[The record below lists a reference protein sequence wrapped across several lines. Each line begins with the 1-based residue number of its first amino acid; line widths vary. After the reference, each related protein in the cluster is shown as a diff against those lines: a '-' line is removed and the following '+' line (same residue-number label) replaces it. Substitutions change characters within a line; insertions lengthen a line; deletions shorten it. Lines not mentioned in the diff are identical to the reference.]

1 MLLFY
6 ITCGGVCV
14 CVYIYIY
21 MHQPSFLTF
30 SGEFCM
36 HTLNEIGMS
45 FLCHPPVGGPDC
57 KSHSWRREEAPL
69 PTSSKAVLSGSCN
82 ENNPV
87 TATALEVETIWILA
101 AAAPRD
107 PCDRGHSGSNGNNSG
122 SNDNI
127 SCSWSS

>member
-1 MLLFY
+1 
-6 ITCGGVCV
+6 
-14 CVYIYIY
+14 
-21 MHQPSFLTF
+21 
-30 SGEFCM
+30 M

-57 KSHSWRREEAPL
+57 KSHSWRREEALL

-127 SCSWSS
+127 SRSWSS